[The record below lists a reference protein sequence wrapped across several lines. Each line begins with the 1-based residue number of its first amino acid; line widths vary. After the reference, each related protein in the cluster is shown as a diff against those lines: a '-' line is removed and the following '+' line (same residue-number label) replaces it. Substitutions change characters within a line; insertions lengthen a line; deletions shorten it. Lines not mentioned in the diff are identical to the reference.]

1 MSDVHVLAHCSKTSP
16 IGKKMAKADVWSMF
30 QFQIK
35 DQEIGP
41 SRGSSTNWHDFGDA
55 S

>member
-1 MSDVHVLAHCSKTSP
+1 MTGP
-16 IGKKMAKADVWSMF
+16 IGTKMAKADVLSMF

-41 SRGSSTNWHDFGDA
+41 SPGSSTNWHDFGDA